1 MILIEIVPQFFTGMS
16 PTLANAEDREQDRPP
31 WMWSKRS
38 RALAVLHGG
47 SSFASTCHSAQSK
60 GRPRQADR
68 PNRTR
73 RLPAAQPSRARVRSA
88 RGYSHVTAAEIWEL
102 GVLHKTKITHITVP
116 RTKRVE
122 VPANTKVH
130 YADLPPEATDGR
142 TTRPLQT
149 VLDCART
156 CRFDEALA
164 IADTAVRVRMVTK
177 PVLIKAAA
185 GLRGAGSRQARR
197 IAALCDERSHSPLES
212 ALRALLIEAGLIF
225 FEPQYAARAA
235 NGKVLAKVDLGDPV
249 TGVLLEADSF
259 LFHGHRGQ
267 LEWDARRYNALVAH
281 GFLVLRFAY
290 EHVLGDK
297 DWVVDTVKRTLA
309 LRGRLIR

>member
-1 MILIEIVPQFFTGMS
+1 MDVVEAITSLGGTARWIELREYVSQRAIEGAVRDKQIV
-16 PTLANAEDREQDRPP
+16 RI
-31 WMWSKRS
+31 
-38 RALAVLHGG
+38 
-47 SSFASTCHSAQSK
+47 
-60 GRPRQADR
+60 GRGVY
-68 PNRTR
+68 
-73 RLPAAQPSRARVRSA
+73 RLPNLPEPESPAPGV
-88 RGYSHVTAAEIWEL
+88 YSHVTAAEIWEL

-130 YADLPPEATDGR
+130 YADLPKEATDGR

-212 ALRALLIEAGLIF
+212 ALRALLIEAALIF

-267 LEWDARRYNALVAH
+267 LEWDARRYNVLVAH

-309 LRGRLIR
+309 LRGRLIP

>member
-1 MILIEIVPQFFTGMS
+1 MDVVEAITSLGGTARWIELREYASQRAIEGAVRDKQIV
-16 PTLANAEDREQDRPP
+16 RI
-31 WMWSKRS
+31 
-38 RALAVLHGG
+38 
-47 SSFASTCHSAQSK
+47 
-60 GRPRQADR
+60 GRGVY
-68 PNRTR
+68 
-73 RLPAAQPSRARVRSA
+73 RLPNLPEPESVPP
-88 RGYSHVTAAEIWEL
+88 GVYSHVTAAEIWEL

-177 PVLIKAAA
+177 PILIKAAA

-197 IAALCDERSHSPLES
+197 IASLCDERSHSPLES
-212 ALRALLIEAGLIF
+212 ALRALLIEQGLTF
-225 FEPQYAARAA
+225 FEPQYRARSAT
-235 NGKVLAKVDLGDPV
+235 GDVLAKVDLGDPV

-267 LEWDARRYNALVAH
+267 LEWDARRYNVLVAH
-281 GFLVLRFAY
+281 GYLVLRFAY

-309 LRGRLIR
+309 LRGRLIPQP

>member
-1 MILIEIVPQFFTGMS
+1 MDVVEAITSLGGTARWIELRERVSQRALERAVRDKEIVRIGRGVYRLSNLPEPQA
-16 PTLANAEDREQDRPP
+16 TLPG
-31 WMWSKRS
+31 
-38 RALAVLHGG
+38 V
-47 SSFASTCHSAQSK
+47 
-60 GRPRQADR
+60 
-68 PNRTR
+68 
-73 RLPAAQPSRARVRSA
+73 
-88 RGYSHVTAAEIWEL
+88 YSHVTAAEIWEL

-122 VPANTKVH
+122 VPAHTKVH

-156 CRFDEALA
+156 CPFDEALA

-177 PVLIKAAA
+177 PVLITAAA
-185 GLRGAGSRQARR
+185 LLRGAGSRQARR

-212 ALRALLIEAGLIF
+212 ALRALLIDAGLTF

-235 NGKVLAKVDLGDPV
+235 DGRVLAKVDLGDPV

-267 LEWDARRYNALVAH
+267 LEWDARRYNVLVAH
-281 GFLVLRFAY
+281 GYIVLRFAY

-297 DWVVDTVKRTLA
+297 DWVVKTVKRTLA
-309 LRGRLIR
+309 LRGRLIP

>member
-1 MILIEIVPQFFTGMS
+1 MDVIDAITSLGGTARWIELREHVSQRALERAVHDKEIVRIGRGVYR
-16 PTLANAEDREQDRPP
+16 LANLPEP
-31 WMWSKRS
+31 
-38 RALAVLHGG
+38 
-47 SSFASTCHSAQSK
+47 
-60 GRPRQADR
+60 QA
-68 PNRTR
+68 T
-73 RLPAAQPSRARVRSA
+73 LPGV
-88 RGYSHVTAAEIWEL
+88 YSHVTAAEIWEL

-116 RTKRVE
+116 HSTRRIE

-130 YADLPPEATDGR
+130 YADLSPDATDRR

-149 VLDCART
+149 VLDCSRT

-164 IADTAVRVRMVTK
+164 IADTAVRVRMITK
-177 PVLIKAAA
+177 PALIEAAA
-185 GLRGAGSRQARR
+185 QLRGPGSRQARR
-197 IAALCDERSHSPLES
+197 IAELCDERSHSPLES

-235 NGKVLAKVDLGDPV
+235 NGQVLAKVDLGDPV

-267 LEWDARRYNALVAH
+267 LEWDARRYSVLVAH
-281 GFLVLRFAY
+281 GYLVLRFAY

-309 LRGRLIR
+309 LRGRLIP

>member
-1 MILIEIVPQFFTGMS
+1 MDVVEAITGLGGTARWIELREYVSQRAIEGAVRDKQIV
-16 PTLANAEDREQDRPP
+16 RI
-31 WMWSKRS
+31 
-38 RALAVLHGG
+38 
-47 SSFASTCHSAQSK
+47 
-60 GRPRQADR
+60 GRGVY
-68 PNRTR
+68 
-73 RLPAAQPSRARVRSA
+73 RLPNLPEPEAAPPGV
-88 RGYSHVTAAEIWEL
+88 YSHVTAAEIWEL

-116 RTKRVE
+116 RAKRVE

-156 CRFDEALA
+156 CPFDEALA

-212 ALRALLIEAGLIF
+212 ALRALLIQAGLVF

>member
-1 MILIEIVPQFFTGMS
+1 MDVATAITMLGGTARWIELREHVSQRALERAVRDKEIV
-16 PTLANAEDREQDRPP
+16 RI
-31 WMWSKRS
+31 
-38 RALAVLHGG
+38 
-47 SSFASTCHSAQSK
+47 
-60 GRPRQADR
+60 GRGVY
-68 PNRTR
+68 
-73 RLPAAQPSRARVRSA
+73 RLPSLPEPESVPP
-88 RGYSHVTAAEIWEL
+88 GVYSHVTAAEVWEL
-102 GVLHKTKITHITVP
+102 GVLHQTEITHVTVP
-116 RTKRVE
+116 KSTKVRE
-122 VPANTKVH
+122 IPKNTKVH
-130 YADLPPEATDGR
+130 YADLLPDATDGR

-149 VLDCART
+149 VLDCSRT

-177 PVLIKAAA
+177 PVLIEAAA
-185 GLRGAGSRQARR
+185 KLRGPGSRQARR

-225 FEPQYAARAA
+225 FEPQYAAKAA
-235 NGKVLAKVDLGDPV
+235 SGEVLARVDLGDPV

-267 LEWDARRYNALVAH
+267 LEWDARRYTVLVAH

-297 DWVVDTVKRTLA
+297 DWVVETVKRTLV
-309 LRGRLIR
+309 LRGRVAV

>member
-1 MILIEIVPQFFTGMS
+1 MDVAEAITSLGGTARWIELRERVSQRALERAVRDKEIVRIGRGVYRLSNLPDNA
-16 PTLANAEDREQDRPP
+16 TLPG
-31 WMWSKRS
+31 
-38 RALAVLHGG
+38 V
-47 SSFASTCHSAQSK
+47 
-60 GRPRQADR
+60 
-68 PNRTR
+68 
-73 RLPAAQPSRARVRSA
+73 
-88 RGYSHVTAAEIWEL
+88 YSHVTAAEIWEL
-102 GVLHKTKITHITVP
+102 GVLQKTKITHITVP

-122 VPANTKVH
+122 VPTHTKVH

-156 CRFDEALA
+156 CPFDEALA

-177 PVLIKAAA
+177 PVLTTAAA
-185 GLRGAGSRQARR
+185 QLRGAGSRQARR

-212 ALRALLIEAGLIF
+212 ALRALLIDAGLTF

-235 NGKVLAKVDLGDPV
+235 DGKVLAKADLGDPV

-259 LFHGHRGQ
+259 LFHGQRGQ
-267 LEWDARRYNALVAH
+267 LEWDARRYNVLVAH
-281 GFLVLRFAY
+281 GYLVLRFAY

-297 DWVVDTVKRTLA
+297 DWVVKTVKRTLA
-309 LRGRLIR
+309 LRGRLIP

>member
-1 MILIEIVPQFFTGMS
+1 MDVVEAITSLGGTARWIELREYVSQRAIEGAVRDKQIV
-16 PTLANAEDREQDRPP
+16 RI
-31 WMWSKRS
+31 
-38 RALAVLHGG
+38 
-47 SSFASTCHSAQSK
+47 
-60 GRPRQADR
+60 GRGVY
-68 PNRTR
+68 
-73 RLPAAQPSRARVRSA
+73 RLPNLPEPESPAPGV
-88 RGYSHVTAAEIWEL
+88 YSHVTAAEIWEL

-122 VPANTKVH
+122 VPTNTKVH
-130 YADLPPEATDGR
+130 YADLPKEATDGR

-212 ALRALLIEAGLIF
+212 ALRALLIEAALIF

-309 LRGRLIR
+309 LRGRLIP